1 MNGKTITAQS
11 LISEINAIERSLSDL
26 KKKVLSF
33 VPPKYG
39 SDAWWE
45 KMDNEGLKQIK
56 QGNVVK
62 FNDIKELQK
71 HLGL

>member
-1 MNGKTITAQS
+1 MNGQTITTQD
-11 LISEINAIERSLSDL
+11 LLSEIHVIEKALSDL
-26 KKKVLSF
+26 KRKVFSF

-45 KMDNEGLKQIK
+45 KMDNEGLEQIR

-62 FNDIKELQK
+62 FDSIKDLQK